1 MKVTGVLG
9 ILLRARLEGRSF
21 PSLPFSLCLRA
32 SRIWRP
38 GGRYEKEGDKTKPI
52 NRYPEDEVVQ
62 RGQALYE
69 QQIRA
74 AVDTAENK
82 GKMLVINIET
92 GEWEMDADDVVAA
105 QRAKVHF
112 GDALLFSMR
121 IGYSAAYRIGGGFLR
136 SNP

>member
-1 MKVTGVLG
+1 M
-9 ILLRARLEGRSF
+9 
-21 PSLPFSLCLRA
+21 
-32 SRIWRP
+32 
-38 GGRYEKEGDKTKPI
+38 PI
-52 NRYPEDEVVQ
+52 NSYPEDEVVQ

-74 AVDTAENK
+74 VVDTAENK

-92 GEWEMDADDVVAA
+92 GEWEMDADDVAAA

>member
-1 MKVTGVLG
+1 M
-9 ILLRARLEGRSF
+9 
-21 PSLPFSLCLRA
+21 
-32 SRIWRP
+32 
-38 GGRYEKEGDKTKPI
+38 PI
-52 NRYPEDEVVQ
+52 SSYPEDEVVQ
-62 RGQALYE
+62 RGQALCE

-92 GEWEMDADDVVAA
+92 GEWEMDADDVTAA

-121 IGYSAAYRIGGGFLR
+121 IGCTGRRSSSSTMWRAALVGRCVPFSTSLR
-136 SNP
+136 TTIQLWGNRPSVCAKRWSTWVD

>member
-1 MKVTGVLG
+1 MGKSMKK
-9 ILLRARLEGRSF
+9 R
-21 PSLPFSLCLRA
+21 
-32 SRIWRP
+32 
-38 GGRYEKEGDKTKPI
+38 DKTMPI
-52 NRYPEDEVVQ
+52 NSYPEDEVVQ

-74 AVDTAENK
+74 TVDTAENK

-92 GEWEMDADDVVAA
+92 GEWEIDADDVAA
-105 QRAKVHF
+105 AKRAKAHF